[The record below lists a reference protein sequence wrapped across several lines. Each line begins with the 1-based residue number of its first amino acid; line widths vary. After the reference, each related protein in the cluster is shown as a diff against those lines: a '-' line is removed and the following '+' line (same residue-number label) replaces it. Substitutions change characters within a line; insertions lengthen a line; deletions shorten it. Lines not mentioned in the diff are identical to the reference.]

1 MLTYS
6 RNSASIFSPCVA
18 GFRANGAGLQPESGE
33 HVHGEANFTTYIFQC
48 CRFVPQQ
55 TNRRASTSRCLAFSS
70 NSHLT
75 ISASYRHLAWYL
87 PDRSLFHRQD
97 VQQRFFGITTQRGVY
112 RGNRSLRRS
121 IRLTSSTGLSSCS
134 ASLPHLVRGPV
145 YGTTRVRF
153 AVNVQ
158 LLYDVNRQTNSTGLV
173 HIARSIVWRIHQVA
187 YVEKRKPVPG
197 QTSLPRGSAP
207 GCPLRSVQQRQTTI
221 AITAGNFYHQTQLL
235 SIIRRRDATS
245 PRSAR
250 RANKLLLRPLT
261 VVNNQ
266 SHQGKAGR
274 VQHTL
279 CGSLR

>member
-6 RNSASIFSPCVA
+6 RNSASIFSPCVS

-55 TNRRASTSRCLAFSS
+55 TDRRASTSRCLAFSS

-75 ISASYRHLAWYL
+75 MPASYRHLAWYL
-87 PDRSLFHRQD
+87 PDRSLFHRPD

-112 RGNRSLRRS
+112 RGNASLRRS

-134 ASLPHLVRGPV
+134 ATLPHLVHGPA
-145 YGTTRVRF
+145 YGTTHVRF
-153 AVNVQ
+153 AGNVQ

-173 HIARSIVWRIHQVA
+173 HNARSIVWRIHQVA
-187 YVEKRKPVPG
+187 YVEKRKPLPG

-207 GCPLRSVQQRQTTI
+207 GCPLR
-221 AITAGNFYHQTQLL
+221 
-235 SIIRRRDATS
+235 
-245 PRSAR
+245 
-250 RANKLLLRPLT
+250 
-261 VVNNQ
+261 
-266 SHQGKAGR
+266 
-274 VQHTL
+274 
-279 CGSLR
+279 